1 MLVVGPYLDVVEK
14 CETGLGRVL
23 GLNEQQ
29 FAPLQLVDDAL
40 VVPAGHH
47 TLQVQVGGEE
57 ADDAVRHD
65 SADLY
70 EQLAV
75 VPHHTHVFSRLKPR
89 RDSHLVIALGYY
101 L

>member
-23 GLNEQQ
+23 GLDEQQ

-47 TLQVQVGGEE
+47 TLQV
-57 ADDAVRHD
+57 
-65 SADLY
+65 
-70 EQLAV
+70 
-75 VPHHTHVFSRLKPR
+75 
-89 RDSHLVIALGYY
+89 
-101 L
+101 